1 MATVSGEGDPV
12 MWFYIS
18 AAVLVVLLAIWVS
31 RTNLF
36 RHFLR
41 AASDPGQVGTRRG
54 GAALYN
60 DTKDLTRRD

>member
-1 MATVSGEGDPV
+1 
-12 MWFYIS
+12 MWFYSS
-18 AAVLVVLLAIWVS
+18 AAVFVVLLAICVS

-41 AASDPGQVGTRRG
+41 APHPGQVGTRRG

>member
-1 MATVSGEGDPV
+1 
-12 MWFYIS
+12 MWLYV
-18 AAVLVVLLAIWVS
+18 AVAVFVLLLAFWVS

-41 AASDPGQVGTRRG
+41 AHDPGQVGTRPG

-60 DTKDLTRRD
+60 DTKDLTRRPD

>member
-1 MATVSGEGDPV
+1 
-12 MWFYIS
+12 MWFYI
-18 AAVLVVLLAIWVS
+18 ALAVFVLLLAFWVS

-41 AASDPGQVGTRRG
+41 AHDPGQVGTRPG

-60 DTKDLTRRD
+60 DTKDLTRRRD

>member
-1 MATVSGEGDPV
+1 

-18 AAVLVVLLAIWVS
+18 AAVFVVLLAIWVS
-31 RTNLF
+31 RSNLF

-41 AASDPGQVGTRRG
+41 AYDPGQVGTRRG

-60 DTKDLTRRD
+60 DTKDLTRRRD